1 MSQENPVVFSV
12 QGRLDNAKS
21 SIFTSSSSIFVLGSS
36 LYTVN
41 ETQTAIKLRLGE
53 IVSVEYEPGLKFKMP
68 FVNNVVKFDNRIQTL
83 DAPAERFLTGEK
95 KNVIVDSYV
104 KWRIV
109 DAEKFYTSTGGSIA
123 KANSNLTQII
133 KTGLKSE
140 FSKRTIVDVVS
151 GERAEIMENIAKLA
165 KSDVGEFGISVI
177 DVRIKRIDLSQ
188 EVSNSVYR
196 RMQAERERVAKD
208 FRSKG
213 AEEAEI
219 IRAAADKERTI
230 ILANAYRDS
239 EKIRGEGDATSA
251 NNYAKAYS
259 QNSSFYSFYRSLESY
274 NKSFN
279 NQNDILVLNPNTE
292 FFRHFNPS
300 AE

>member
-1 MSQENPVVFSV
+1 MQKIFIVITAALFLV
-12 QGRLDNAKS
+12 LS
-21 SIFTSSSSIFVLGSS
+21 SA

-53 IVSVEYEPGLKFKMP
+53 IVTVEDTPGLKFKMP

-109 DAEKFYTSTGGSIA
+109 DAKQFYISTGGNIA
-123 KANSNLTQII
+123 RTNNRLAQIV

-140 FSKRTIVDVVS
+140 FSKRTIADVVS
-151 GERAEIMENIAKLA
+151 GERSEIMSNILQLA
-165 KSDVGEFGISVI
+165 NKDIGEFGIKII

-196 RMQAERERVAKD
+196 RMQAERQRVAKD

-230 ILANAYRDS
+230 ILADAYRDS
-239 EKIRGEGDATSA
+239 EKIRGEGDAVSA
-251 NNYAKAYS
+251 NNYAKAYN
-259 QNSSFYSFYRSLESY
+259 QNADFYSFYRSLESY
-274 NKSFN
+274 KKSFN
-279 NQNDILVLNPNTE
+279 QQNDIMVLNPNTE
-292 FFRHFNPS
+292 FFRHFNP
-300 AE
+300 EVK

>member
-1 MSQENPVVFSV
+1 MRKVLFLLVVALF
-12 QGRLDNAKS
+12 
-21 SIFTSSSSIFVLGSS
+21 FVLGSS

-83 DAPAERFLTGEK
+83 DAPSERFLTGEK

-219 IRAAADKERTI
+219 IRAAADRERTI

>member
-1 MSQENPVVFSV
+1 MKKLGLIIIAAVFFI
-12 QGRLDNAKS
+12 LS
-21 SIFTSSSSIFVLGSS
+21 SA

-53 IVSVEYEPGLKFKMP
+53 IVTVEKEPGLKIKMP
-68 FVNNVVKFDNRIQTL
+68 FVNNVVKFDDRVQTL
-83 DAPAERFLTGEK
+83 DAPSERFLTGEK

-104 KWRIV
+104 KWRIS
-109 DAEKFYTSTGGSIA
+109 DAEQFYKSTGG
-123 KANSNLTQII
+123 NLARTNNRLAQII

-140 FSKRTIVDVVS
+140 FSKRTIADVVS
-151 GERAEIMENIAKLA
+151 GERSEIMSNIAKLA
-165 KSDVGEFGISVI
+165 KKDISEFGIEII

-196 RMQAERERVAKD
+196 RMQAERQRVAKE

-230 ILANAYRDS
+230 ILADAYRDS
-239 EKIRGEGDATSA
+239 EMIRGEGDAISA
-251 NNYAKAYS
+251 GNYAQAY
-259 QNSSFYSFYRSLESY
+259 NKNADFYSFYRSLESY
-274 NKSFN
+274 KKSFN
-279 NQNDILVLNPNTE
+279 GQNDIMVLNPNTE
-292 FFRHFNPS
+292 FFRHFNP
-300 AE
+300 EVK

>member
-1 MSQENPVVFSV
+1 MQKILFALVIVLF
-12 QGRLDNAKS
+12 L
-21 SIFTSSSSIFVLGSS
+21 VLGSS
-36 LYTVN
+36 LYTVS

-68 FVNNVVKFDNRIQTL
+68 FVNNIVTFDNRIQTL
-83 DAPAERFLTGEK
+83 DAPSERFLTGEK

-104 KWRIV
+104 KWKIV
-109 DAEKFYTSTGGSIA
+109 DAEKFYTSTGGVIA
-123 KANSNLTQII
+123 RANNNLTQII
-133 KTGLKSE
+133 KTGMKSE

-151 GERAEIMENIAKLA
+151 GERSEIMANISRLA
-165 KSDVGEFGISVI
+165 KNAVDEFGIEVI

-196 RMQAERERVAKD
+196 RMQAERHRVAKD

-219 IRAAADKERTI
+219 IRAAADRERTI

-239 EKIRGEGDATSA
+239 EIIRGEGDATSA
-251 NNYAKAYS
+251 NNYAQAYS
-259 QNSSFYSFYRSLESY
+259 QNPDFYSFYRALESY

-279 NQNDILVLNPNTE
+279 QQNDILVLNPNTE
-292 FFRHFNPS
+292 FFRYFNP
-300 AE
+300 AVQ

>member
-1 MSQENPVVFSV
+1 MQKIIIIIGAVLFLIV
-12 QGRLDNAKS
+12 S
-21 SIFTSSSSIFVLGSS
+21 SA

-53 IVSVEYEPGLKFKMP
+53 IVTVEDTPGLKFKTP

-109 DAEKFYTSTGGSIA
+109 DAEQFYKSTGGNISRTNNRLA
-123 KANSNLTQII
+123 QII

-140 FSKRTIVDVVS
+140 FSKRTIADVVS
-151 GERAEIMENIAKLA
+151 GERSEIMSNILKMANK
-165 KSDVGEFGISVI
+165 DIVEFGIKII

-196 RMQAERERVAKD
+196 RMQAERQRVAKE

-239 EKIRGEGDATSA
+239 EIVRGEGDAVSA
-251 NNYAKAYS
+251 NNYAQAY
-259 QNSSFYSFYRSLESY
+259 NKNADFYSFYRSLESY
-274 NKSFN
+274 KKSFGQN
-279 NQNDILVLNPNTE
+279 NDIMVLNPNTE
-292 FFRHFNPS
+292 FFRHFNP
-300 AE
+300 EVK

>member
-1 MSQENPVVFSV
+1 MQKILIIIGAVLF
-12 QGRLDNAKS
+12 LILS
-21 SIFTSSSSIFVLGSS
+21 SA
-36 LYTVN
+36 LYTVD

-53 IVSVEYEPGLKFKMP
+53 IVTIENTPGLKFKTP

-104 KWRIV
+104 KWRII
-109 DAEKFYTSTGGSIA
+109 DAEQFYKSTGGNMA
-123 KANSNLTQII
+123 RTNNRLAQII

-140 FSKRTIVDVVS
+140 FSKRTIADVVS
-151 GERAEIMENIAKLA
+151 GERSEIMANIVRLA
-165 KSDVGEFGISVI
+165 KNDISEFGIEIV

-196 RMQAERERVAKD
+196 RMQAERHRVAKE

-239 EKIRGEGDATSA
+239 EIIRGEGDAVSA
-251 NNYAKAYS
+251 NNYAQAYN
-259 QNSSFYSFYRSLESY
+259 QNADFYSFYRSLESY
-274 NKSFN
+274 KKSFGQN
-279 NQNDILVLNPNTE
+279 NDIMVLNPNTE
-292 FFRHFNPS
+292 FFRHFNP
-300 AE
+300 EVK